1 MEKKFEE
8 KILLVDDDAKNLQV
22 AMNILKDYNVIYAQ
36 SGEKALELVEKNYFD
51 LILLDIVM
59 PTLSGFEVCKILKE
73 NVLTRDIPIIF
84 LTVKD
89 EEGDIVKGLNQ
100 GAVDYIT
107 KPFSSQ
113 VLLKRVELH
122 LSLTHTIKELSQVN
136 KNLNS
141 IVQKQLLDIR
151 KKDELLFKQSKM
163 LAITEMI
170 EMMTEQLTYPLGL
183 IKLQN
188 QALEIMISNDDL
200 NKEMIEKTIELTF
213 NQLEHLNLTI
223 DDFKSFFKTDA
234 QNERLCLNVMVNSAV
249 LFFKDIFIKGK
260 ITTTIK
266 GDINIHVNFVLAEL
280 KHILIKLLFN
290 IVYLFEEIKQK
301 DKKIELFF
309 SEYNDYIQLDLK
321 TNIDSKNTKYI
332 KELFDKI
339 EFDLDSSANYYFGL
353 HLVKIIAEK
362 NNALVYV
369 DEENGL
375 FSFNIKFFK

>member
-73 NVLTRDIPIIF
+73 NALTRDIPIIF

-188 QALEIMISNDDL
+188 QALEIMISNDDF

-266 GDINIHVNFVLAEL
+266 GDINLHVNFVLAEL

-309 SEYNDYIQLDLK
+309 SEYNDYIQLDLN

-339 EFDLDSSANYYFGL
+339 EFDLDFSANYYFGL